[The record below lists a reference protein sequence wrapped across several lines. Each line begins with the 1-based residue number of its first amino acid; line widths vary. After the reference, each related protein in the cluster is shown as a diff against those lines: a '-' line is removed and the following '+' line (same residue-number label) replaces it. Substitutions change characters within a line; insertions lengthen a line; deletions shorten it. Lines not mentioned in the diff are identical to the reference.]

1 MSLARSAPVGFVDC
15 YPTMSILIS
24 IAVLTAIA
32 NAAQFFI
39 ASPPRCDLSLTLR
52 SGRKAA

>member
-1 MSLARSAPVGFVDC
+1 VGVSDEGIGAAAKFRSRAPPGLVAV
-15 YPTMSILIS
+15 YPTMSNLIS

-39 ASPPRCDLSLTLR
+39 AGPPRW
-52 SGRKAA
+52 